1 MAGRAPGRG
10 EACVEDGVPS
20 ENYGT
25 GGRGKVSFHN
35 HEEKGLH
42 PWGERAPERAA
53 FFYHMD
59 GRLVG
64 LAYER
69 RKARRNKQER
79 DTETFE
85 YRRDL
90 IQMI

>member
-1 MAGRAPGRG
+1 MVFRVRTTGQG
-10 EACVEDGVPS
+10 EEARSASTTTRRKGCIHG
-20 ENYGT
+20 
-25 GGRGKVSFHN
+25 
-35 HEEKGLH
+35 EKGLQKGLH
-42 PWGERAPERAA
+42 YFIIW
-53 FFYHMD
+53 MV

-85 YRRDL
+85 HRRDL
-90 IQMI
+90 IQII